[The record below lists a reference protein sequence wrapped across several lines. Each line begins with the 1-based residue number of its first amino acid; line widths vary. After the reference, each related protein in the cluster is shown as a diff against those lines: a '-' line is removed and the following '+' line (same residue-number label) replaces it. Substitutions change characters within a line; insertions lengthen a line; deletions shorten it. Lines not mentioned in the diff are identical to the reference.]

1 MLEASTW
8 LNEACLLIMMIAL
21 DALFSLKRFRTPFNE
36 NIRTQV

>member
-8 LNEACLLIMMIAL
+8 LNEACLLIVMMVL
-21 DALFSLKRFRTPFNE
+21 HALFSLKRFGTPFNE